1 VIPKHPKSWQFRIV
15 VTLSIITHDLQ
26 QIVFKSMSIISKM
39 AIFQKRSVNPNL
51 ARSFAI
57 GNVKI

>member
-1 VIPKHPKSWQFRIV
+1 

-26 QIVFKSMSIISKM
+26 QIVSKSMSIISKT
-39 AIFQKRSVNPNL
+39 AIFQGRSVNPNL
-51 ARSFAI
+51 VRSFAI